1 MTIEVSDLNSYVQ
14 IHAGRAART
23 FRKVHTMSI
32 ASYVRQYGFDNTF
45 GAWMIFNNA
54 RQTNNYSRTFFGSG
68 IPNSDFNGYYDSEI
82 VAGRLIYAQDIVDT
96 IGIAMQRAVDR
107 AEANVTNYDIVI
119 RYCHASCHGSC
130 HTSRGRR

>member
-1 MTIEVSDLNSYVQ
+1 
-14 IHAGRAART
+14 
-23 FRKVHTMSI
+23 MSI
-32 ASYVRQYGFDNTF
+32 SSYVRQYGFDNTY
-45 GAWMIFNNA
+45 GAWMQYNNA
-54 RQTNNYSRTFFGSG
+54 RITRDYSRTFFGSG
-68 IPNSDFNGYYDSEI
+68 IANSDFNGYYDSEI

-107 AEANVTNYDIVI
+107 AEDNVSNYDIVI

>member
-14 IHAGRAART
+14 SNAGAALRT
-23 FRKVHTMSI
+23 FYKRFTVSI
-32 ASYVRQYGFDNTF
+32 EAYNRQYGFDNTY
-45 GAWMIFNNA
+45 GAWMQFNNT
-54 RQTNNYSRTFFGSG
+54 RSTRNYTRTFYAGDYN
-68 IPNSDFNGYYDSEI
+68 NSEFNGYYDSEI

-96 IGIAMQRAVDR
+96 IGIAMQRAVDL
-107 AEANVTNYDIVI
+107 AEARVGNHLIYV